1 MIRSRFVMGLAATL
15 MVVASCS
22 DDAGTR
28 ASSSRDTTTTTAAGS
43 APSTTTTPSAG
54 PLRIMVTNDDGVSAA
69 GIDAVVTAL
78 RALPNTEVTVVAP
91 AAQQSG
97 SGGKT
102 TPGTLS
108 ATPAT
113 TASGLPA
120 TAVNGYPADTVIW
133 ALDQGGLPERPQLVV
148 SGVNEGQN
156 LGPVV
161 NVSGTIGAARAAVA
175 RGIPALAASQG
186 MGDSPTYEVAVGYV
200 VDWVT
205 AHRAALSAGSEPVA
219 ITSINAPTC
228 GSGSVRGL
236 LEVPTATDPA
246 GRNVLSSD
254 VDCASSSPAGA
265 DDLGAFNVGYAT
277 ISPVPATA

>member
-15 MVVASCS
+15 TLVASCS
-22 DDAGTR
+22 DDAPTR
-28 ASSSRDTTTTTAAGS
+28 AGAARDATTTTAA
-43 APSTTTTPSAG
+43 APAPTTTAPVSG

-97 SGGKT
+97 TGGKT
-102 TPGTLS
+102 TPGMLS

-113 TASGLPA
+113 TASGLSA
-120 TAVNGYPADTVIW
+120 TAVDGYPADTVIW

-186 MGDSPTYEVAVGYV
+186 AGDPPTYEVAVGYV

-205 AHRAALSAGSEPVA
+205 THRAALSAGSEPVA

-236 LEVPTATDPA
+236 LKVALASDPA
-246 GRNVLSSD
+246 GRNVLASD

-265 DDLGAFNVGYAT
+265 DDVGAFNVGYAT
-277 ISPVPATA
+277 ISPVPSTP